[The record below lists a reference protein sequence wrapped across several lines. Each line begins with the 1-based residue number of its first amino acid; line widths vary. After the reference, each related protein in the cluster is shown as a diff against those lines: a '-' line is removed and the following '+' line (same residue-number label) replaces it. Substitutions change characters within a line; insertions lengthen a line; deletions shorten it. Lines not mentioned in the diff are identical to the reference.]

1 MKRIESTIVADEVY
15 RRIRMLIIEGKIP
28 EGTRIDRKALADALG
43 VSLTPVNVATARL
56 LGERFLERRNGTG
69 RENEGLFVPERPT
82 AELVHV
88 FAVRAGIEGI
98 AARLCVE
105 RAIAG
110 ESLDKFEMLCASFSE
125 YRDRDLSVPFT
136 AEEREIYLDADKNFH
151 EMLIEYADNPILSD
165 IDSNLGCIHRSY
177 IKGLIRLPEETL
189 PEHREIIAAFV
200 ARDPEL
206 AQRLVIVHH
215 LRSRDVLKASLEPKT
230 SKPI

>member
-1 MKRIESTIVADEVY
+1 MRSHLLDSRDRLLSDTKEDCERIESNHRADEVY

-28 EGTRIDRKALADALG
+28 EGTRIDRKALADDLG

-136 AEEREIYLDADKNFH
+136 AEEREIYLDADKNFTKCS
-151 EMLIEYADNPILSD
+151 LNTPTTQFSPISTQTSGASTGATSRASSGCPKKRFPNTGRLSLH
-165 IDSNLGCIHRSY
+165 SL
-177 IKGLIRLPEETL
+177 
-189 PEHREIIAAFV
+189 
-200 ARDPEL
+200 L
-206 AQRLVIVHH
+206 ATPN
-215 LRSRDVLKASLEPKT
+215 SPSG
-230 SKPI
+230 S

>member
-28 EGTRIDRKALADALG
+28 EGTRIDRKVLADDLG
-43 VSLTPVNVATARL
+43 VSLTPVNEATARL
-56 LGERFLERRNGTG
+56 LGERFLERRSGTG
-69 RENEGLFVPERPT
+69 RESEGLFVPERPT

-110 ESLDKFEMLCASFSE
+110 ENLREFEKLCASFSE
-125 YRDRDLSVPFT
+125 YRKRDLSLPFNP
-136 AEEREIYLDADKNFH
+136 EELEIYLDADKYFH

-165 IDSNLGCIHRSY
+165 LDSNLGCIHRSY
-177 IKGLIRLPEETL
+177 IKGLIRYPKETL
-189 PEHREIIAAFV
+189 PEHWQIIAAFE

-206 AQRLVIVHH
+206 AQRLVIAHH
-215 LRSRDVLKASLEPKT
+215 LHSRDVLKASLEAG
-230 SKPI
+230 SAQPI